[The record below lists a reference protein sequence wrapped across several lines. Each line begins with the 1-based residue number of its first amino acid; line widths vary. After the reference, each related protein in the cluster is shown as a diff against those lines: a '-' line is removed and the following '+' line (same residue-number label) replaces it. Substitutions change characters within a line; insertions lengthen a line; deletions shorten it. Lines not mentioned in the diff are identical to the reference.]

1 MTVYLVWVTP
11 LFAAHG
17 LSLDGQLKYPPG
29 FERFAYTSPKGV
41 VGGELALHGIGGFDK
56 MNPYTLK
63 GDAPDLLGTLVFE
76 TLTIRSLDEPFSQY
90 GLLAKD
96 MEVAP
101 DGLSVVYTLDPAAR
115 FANGTPVTANDVLFS
130 FNALM
135 SEKAHPLYRSYW
147 QDIERVEIASEQV
160 VRFHFR
166 RKNRELPLIAG
177 EIPVLSQAAFAGRN
191 FDQADLTPPLGSG
204 PYRVKSFETGKNIT
218 YERRADYWG
227 WHLPVRRSQFNFQL
241 VAIKYFRDP
250 QVALEGFKAGVFDFM
265 AENNSKQWARDH
277 QGEKF
282 DQGRIVKETL
292 PHKNS
297 AGMQGFVMNLR
308 RPFFKDIRVRK
319 AFNLAFD
326 FEWSNLNLFYGQYTR
341 SESYFTNSDMA
352 AKDSPSPEELV
363 LLEPLRAQLDPA
375 VFQDAPSPPST
386 TPPHSL
392 RDNLRQAATLLREA
406 GWRMGP
412 DGTLVN
418 AEGKPFVVDALLGMQ
433 AFERVMAPYAEN
445 LRKLGIRINY
455 RTVDLSLYQHRL
467 ESFDFDMIVGTF
479 GQSLSPGNEQRDY
492 WHSSQAQVPGSRNLI
507 GIEDPAVDALIDHI
521 IYVKNRPALIT
532 ACRALDRVLRSG
544 WYLVPHFHIPL
555 HRISYWNQFDKPAT
569 LPLYYTPHDW
579 LFTWWR
585 KDASEGNKP

>member
-1 MTVYLVWVTP
+1 
-11 LFAAHG
+11 
-17 LSLDGQLKYPPG
+17 
-29 FERFAYTSPKGV
+29 
-41 VGGELALHGIGGFDK
+41 
-56 MNPYTLK
+56 
-63 GDAPDLLGTLVFE
+63 
-76 TLTIRSLDEPFSQY
+76 
-90 GLLAKD
+90 
-96 MEVAP
+96 
-101 DGLSVVYTLDPAAR
+101 
-115 FANGTPVTANDVLFS
+115 
-130 FNALM
+130 
-135 SEKAHPLYRSYW
+135 
-147 QDIERVEIASEQV
+147 
-160 VRFHFR
+160 
-166 RKNRELPLIAG
+166 
-177 EIPVLSQAAFAGRN
+177 
-191 FDQADLTPPLGSG
+191 
-204 PYRVKSFETGKNIT
+204 
-218 YERRADYWG
+218 
-227 WHLPVRRSQFNFQL
+227 
-241 VAIKYFRDP
+241 
-250 QVALEGFKAGVFDFM
+250 
-265 AENNSKQWARDH
+265 
-277 QGEKF
+277 
-282 DQGRIVKETL
+282 
-292 PHKNS
+292 
-297 AGMQGFVMNLR
+297 
-308 RPFFKDIRVRK
+308 
-319 AFNLAFD
+319 FNLAFD

-386 TPPHSL
+386 TPPL